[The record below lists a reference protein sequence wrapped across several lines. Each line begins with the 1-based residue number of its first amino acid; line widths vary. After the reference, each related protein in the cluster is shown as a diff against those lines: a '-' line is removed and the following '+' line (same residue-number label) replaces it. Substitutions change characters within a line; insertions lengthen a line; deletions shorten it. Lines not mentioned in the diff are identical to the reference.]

1 MRLSRTLSVFVI
13 AALVLSACSDEPL
26 DIAEAQEQFCSDV
39 EAYIESIGQF
49 GGLFEDVELTVG
61 DVKTAQETLE
71 PGLEAVRDSAAA
83 FQEAV
88 EADPESAV
96 EIELVDEESIEAVQ
110 EAEAAFAAASDIDDR
125 TPVVEAG
132 VEFTSAAYALE
143 VAWVRLFA
151 DAGCLEGDAEAQAQ
165 AQQWVADYVAAIQT
179 DFRTLGYYAGE
190 IDGIY
195 GPLTIA
201 AVELFQEDNGLPVT
215 GLVDPATQ
223 AALARA
229 LEGKASAQVGALQ
242 AILIA
247 GGYYDGTVDG
257 QWSPEVEAALIALQ
271 TDLGVEPT
279 GVMDAATLRALED
292 ALAGADEDPQMP
304 TTTVAPAPPPT
315 RPPQPQPEPTT
326 TTTAA
331 PTTTTAPPATTVPG
345 PEAGNVLEVLA
356 EAGQFTQFLTAVE
369 TAGLTETLSG
379 SGPFTVFAPTDAAFA
394 GVTLP
399 ADPAQ
404 LSAMVLYHV
413 VEDEVTGFELAT
425 TTSLVSAQGAE
436 IAVAVVDGLIV
447 LNEVSTVAVA
457 NVDSANGLAHVVNA
471 VLIPPD
477 GG

>member
-1 MRLSRTLSVFVI
+1 MRLSRTSSVFAI
-13 AALVLSACSDEPL
+13 AALVLSACSEEPL
-26 DIAEAQEQFCSDV
+26 GVAEAQEQFCSDV
-39 EAYIESIGQF
+39 EAYMESIGQF

-71 PGLEAVRDSAAA
+71 PGLEAVRDSAAD
-83 FQEAV
+83 FQGAV
-88 EADPESAV
+88 EADPDSAV
-96 EIELVDEESIEAVQ
+96 DIELVDEESIEAVE
-110 EAEAAFAAASDIDDR
+110 EAEAAFAAASNIEDR

-132 VEFTSAAYALE
+132 VAFTSAAYALE

-151 DAGCLEGDAEAQAQ
+151 DAGCLDGDAEALAQ
-165 AQQWVADYVAAIQT
+165 AQQWVSDYVAAIQT

-195 GPLTIA
+195 GPQTIA

-223 AALARA
+223 AAVAEA

-271 TDLGVEPT
+271 TDLGVEAT
-279 GVMDAATLRALED
+279 GVMDAATLRALEE
-292 ALAGADEDPQMP
+292 ALAGADEDPEMP
-304 TTTVAPAPPPT
+304 TTTVASEPPPT
-315 RPPQPQPEPTT
+315 RPPRPEPEPT
-326 TTTAA
+326 
-331 PTTTTAPPATTVPG
+331 TTTTAPPATTVPE

-356 EAGQFTQFLTAVE
+356 EAGQFTQFLAAVE
-369 TAGLTETLSG
+369 AAGLTDTLSG

-404 LSAMVLYHV
+404 LSAVVLYHV
-413 VEDEVTGFELAT
+413 VEDEVTGLELT
-425 TTSLVSAQGAE
+425 STTSLASAQGAE
-436 IAVAVVDGLIV
+436 ITVAVADGLIV
-447 LNEVSTVAVA
+447 LNEISTVAVA